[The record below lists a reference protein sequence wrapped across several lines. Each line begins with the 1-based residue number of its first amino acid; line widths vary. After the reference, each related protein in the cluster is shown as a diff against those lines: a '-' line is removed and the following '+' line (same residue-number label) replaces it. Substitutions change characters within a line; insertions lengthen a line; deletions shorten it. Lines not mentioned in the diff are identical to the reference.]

1 MFTKV
6 LQPTP
11 NLRYIHPI
19 RTHIYLPT
27 YKYIYIY
34 TFLAIFGSS
43 LSVPYCGVPINCIAF
58 ISHVSCLVFPLL
70 LDLVEGIVALL

>member
-11 NLRYIHPI
+11 NLRYIF
-19 RTHIYLPT
+19 THIH
-27 YKYIYIY
+27 IY

-43 LSVPYCGVPINCIAF
+43 LSVPYCGAPINCIAF